1 MTHPTNGSEKRRY
14 QRVKGPF
21 GGRHIG
27 PTKTHVF
34 VTDLNLGGGFIKFTD
49 TEPHGSTFVLRINLH
64 EGPITVTAQTVHR
77 DRAGHGVR
85 FVDLDIETAARLVR
99 TINSESVSKV
109 RDHCAR
115 H

>member
-1 MTHPTNGSEKRRY
+1 MSERYENRRY

-21 GGRHIG
+21 SGRHLG

-49 TEPHGSTFVLRINLH
+49 EQPQSSMFVLRINLRD
-64 EGPITVTAQTVHR
+64 GPITVNAQTVHR
-77 DRAGHGVR
+77 DPVGYGVR

-99 TINSESVSKV
+99 TIDSI
-109 RDHCAR
+109 AQ
-115 H
+115 